1 MQDKSQYTY
10 TYIIRS
16 IKFIDKNKSI
26 AVKTESNISS
36 GIQTTYNDIYNVIES
51 YRNFAAEKNMLLNYS
66 ATTYHLKDCE
76 RVFNVYV

>member
-26 AVKTESNISS
+26 AVKTESNISN
-36 GIQTTYNDIYNVIES
+36 GIQTTYNNIYNVIES
-51 YRNFAAEKNMLLNYS
+51 YRNFAVEKKNMLLNYS
-66 ATTYHLKDCE
+66 ATTYLKDCE
-76 RVFNVYV
+76 RL